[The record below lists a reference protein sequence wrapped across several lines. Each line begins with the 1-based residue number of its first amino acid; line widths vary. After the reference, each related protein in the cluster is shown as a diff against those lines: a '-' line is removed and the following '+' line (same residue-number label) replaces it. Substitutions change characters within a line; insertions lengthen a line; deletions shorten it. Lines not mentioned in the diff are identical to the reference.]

1 MELIV
6 TCRELQYAGKTY
18 LTGARFEATEKD
30 AKLLKAINKA
40 ADAPAKPAKPLREA
54 ASVAPPPPA
63 PPPEGTELRLDALD
77 VPAAERDLAAAPEG
91 RPYRTRRL
99 KSEE

>member
-18 LTGARFEATEKD
+18 LTGARFEASDKD

-40 ADAPAKPAKPLREA
+40 ADAPAPTKPLREA
-54 ASVAPPPPA
+54 ASVTPPPA
-63 PPPEGTELRLDALD
+63 TVEPQLDTPPEPEAAADEGAPEGTSSRA
-77 VPAAERDLAAAPEG
+77 
-91 RPYRTRRL
+91 YRTRRL
-99 KSEE
+99 KAEE

>member
-18 LTGARFEATEKD
+18 LTGARFEATDKD

-40 ADAPAKPAKPLREA
+40 ADAPAPTKPLREV
-54 ASVAPPPPA
+54 ASVAPPAPTEAKAEPDPEPA
-63 PPPEGTELRLDALD
+63 PELDPAEPQLDTPD
-77 VPAAERDLAAAPEG
+77 AAAK
-91 RPYRTRRL
+91 PYRTRRL
-99 KSEE
+99 KAEE